1 MTPNSEDRGYLELQ
15 LNLFGAEVFRFRL
28 AVDDFQTKWVL
39 IGIATVSSLTYL
51 AIEAKESFL

>member
-1 MTPNSEDRGYLELQ
+1 MTPDEERGYLELQ

-39 IGIATVSSLTYL
+39 IGIASITALTYL
-51 AIEAKESFL
+51 AVEAKESLI

>member
-1 MTPNSEDRGYLELQ
+1 MTQGDENGYLELQ

-51 AIEAKESFL
+51 AIEAKENFL

>member
-1 MTPNSEDRGYLELQ
+1 MTPNEDERGHLELQ

-39 IGIATVSSLTYL
+39 IGIATVSTLTYL
-51 AIEAKESFL
+51 AIEAKESLL